1 MFYGVLSAAQ
11 QPPGWQTYSNPDYGF
26 TISYPTD
33 IKLYNSARGE
43 SPESPSLYISICSET
58 SVTCLGYSGTDYQ
71 GTYLKGA
78 GVAINVLRD
87 AKTEKDCHGIRHNI
101 SYAAGHGSSHST
113 VGNSELKF
121 YQNVCFEIAP
131 LIATGGPDDF
141 DPGSVKEF
149 KPERL
154 RQLLDQVVHT
164 FQFTGAVKD
173 GADWKVSSDGYCGGS
188 FEYPAGD
195 TVRIVAQHWNDPDNA
210 QRIRCSRV
218 FTHEGRTYTLAAKP
232 TSAAGDELKSW
243 LQSSGY
249 PTLDNAEVVGTSPH
263 TDYAAP
269 PYYYV
274 YEQRKWAYGWRMLFI
289 FSASGPDGR
298 PVAPGDDPIYR
309 HWLASF
315 RVQ

>member
-1 MFYGVLSAAQ
+1 MLCGMLSAAQ
-11 QPPGWQTYSNPDYGF
+11 PPPGWQTYSNPDYGF
-26 TISYPTD
+26 TISYPPD

-43 SPESPSLYISICSET
+43 SPGGYNPICFEST
-58 SVTCLGYSGTDYQ
+58 VTCLGYSGTEYQ
-71 GTYLKGA
+71 ETNFEGA

-87 AKTEKDCHGIRHNI
+87 AKTEKDCHGIRHYI
-101 SYAAGHGSSHST
+101 SYAAGHGSSHTT

-121 YQNVCFEIAP
+121 YQNVCFEVAP
-131 LIATGGPDDF
+131 LIATGGPDNF

-173 GADWKVSSDGYCGGS
+173 GADWKVSSDASCGGS

-195 TVRIVAQHWNDPDNA
+195 AVRIVAEHSNDPANA

-249 PTLDNAEVVGTSPH
+249 PTLDNAEVVGTSPLYA
-263 TDYAAP
+263 DYTATP
-269 PYYYV
+269 YYYYV
-274 YEQRKWAYGWRMLFI
+274 YAQRKWAYGWRMLFI
-289 FSASGPDGR
+289 FSVSGPDGR

-309 HWLASF
+309 QWLASF
-315 RVQ
+315 KVR